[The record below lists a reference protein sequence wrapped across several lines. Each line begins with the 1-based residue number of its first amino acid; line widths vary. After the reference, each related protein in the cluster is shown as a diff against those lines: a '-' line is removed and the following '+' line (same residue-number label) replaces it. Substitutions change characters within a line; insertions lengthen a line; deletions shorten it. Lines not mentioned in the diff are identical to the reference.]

1 MYPGGDAGGPTVPHH
16 FYMVVEAVVLHG
28 FFWWQ
33 EPWEGRTCGEG
44 RCDTS
49 STFSTWVTD

>member
-28 FFWWQ
+28 VLL
-33 EPWEGRTCGEG
+33 
-44 RCDTS
+44 
-49 STFSTWVTD
+49 VTGAVGG